1 MSLILATGSN
11 LGDRVIFLNQAKEI
25 LKKEFK
31 FIAESHIYESKA
43 QDYLN
48 QPDFLNQVLEF
59 KIPDI
64 TPRET
69 MQKLLLIEK
78 QIGRERLVKYGPRVI
93 DLDILYWGKE
103 EICLPDLVIPHPKI
117 LERSF
122 VVKPLL
128 ELPFANELSQ
138 VYSYPRQFEND
149 AKIFMRKN

>member
-1 MSLILATGSN
+1 MSLVIATGSN
-11 LGDRVIFLNQAKEI
+11 LGDRVLNLKNAKEI
-25 LKKEFK
+25 LQRDFQ
-31 FIAESHIYESKA
+31 FIAESKIYESKA

-64 TPRET
+64 SPRET
-69 MQKLLLIEK
+69 MQKLLGIEK
-78 QIGRERLVKYGPRVI
+78 FLGRERLVKYGPRVI
-93 DLDILYWGKE
+93 DLDILYWANE

-128 ELPFANELSQ
+128 EIPYYRDLCHK
-138 VYSYPRQFEND
+138 YHYPTSFVND
-149 AKIFMRKN
+149 ANVYKI